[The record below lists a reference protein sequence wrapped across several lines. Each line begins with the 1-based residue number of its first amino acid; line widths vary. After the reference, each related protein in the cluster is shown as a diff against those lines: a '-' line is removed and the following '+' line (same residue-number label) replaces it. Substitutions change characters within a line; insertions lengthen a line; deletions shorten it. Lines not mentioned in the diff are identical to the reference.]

1 MAQRNWQVMTD
12 EEFAEWYRNLKL
24 KALDESQ
31 DERTRKARAAHE
43 RQRAIAAAQRSDP
56 NSELAIWLEEQRRL
70 RTLRKRPQTSSPP
83 VRRDEGQAPPTRP
96 RCSEIE
102 KPNPENTSRLPQV
115 NLAALITLSF
125 LIFVW
130 WEISKL
136 FR

>member
-24 KALDESQ
+24 KALEASE

-43 RQRAIAAAQRSDP
+43 RQRAIAAAQRADP
-56 NSELAIWLEEQRRL
+56 NSPLAIWQEQQRIWA
-70 RTLRKRPQTSSPP
+70 LRKQQESSSPP
-83 VRRDEGQAPPTRP
+83 LRRDQRQAPSSRP

-102 KPNPENTSRLPQV
+102 KPNPEEQSHEGV
-115 NLAALITLSF
+115 NWAALITLSL